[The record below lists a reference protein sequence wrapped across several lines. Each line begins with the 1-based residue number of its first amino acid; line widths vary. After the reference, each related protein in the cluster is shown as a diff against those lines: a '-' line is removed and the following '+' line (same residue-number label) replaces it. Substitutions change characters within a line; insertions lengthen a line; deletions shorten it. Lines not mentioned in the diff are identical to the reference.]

1 MSVSCINR
9 DMAKII
15 EQYKTELK
23 DSGIKKLSKESS
35 EWFTEKMEALRTP
48 INRRNLQSEVMA
60 LNGIKAPH
68 IGRMYMFFYVPKG
81 IQTLPYYDMFPV
93 VILMKIER
101 EYFQGMNLHYLP
113 LDLRQ
118 ELLVNL
124 QERVNNRS
132 YNKQTFLRIDYDYLS
147 SYRRYRAFKPCYK
160 TYSLG
165 NVRGRVVNV
174 PSSEWEVVANL
185 PCSQFRKKPEDLVHV
200 DSRKA
205 YRMMQ

>member
-1 MSVSCINR
+1 
-9 DMAKII
+9 MAKII
-15 EQYKTELK
+15 NTYKQELE

-35 EWFTEKMEALRTP
+35 EWFTAKMDELKTP

-93 VILMKIER
+93 VILLKIER
-101 EYFQGMNLHYLP
+101 DYFQGMNLHYLP

-118 ELLVNL
+118 ELLINL

-132 YNKQTFLRIDYDYLS
+132 YNKQTFLRITYDYLS
-147 SYRRYRAFKPCYK
+147 GFRRFRAFKPCFK

-205 YRMMQ
+205 YRIMQ